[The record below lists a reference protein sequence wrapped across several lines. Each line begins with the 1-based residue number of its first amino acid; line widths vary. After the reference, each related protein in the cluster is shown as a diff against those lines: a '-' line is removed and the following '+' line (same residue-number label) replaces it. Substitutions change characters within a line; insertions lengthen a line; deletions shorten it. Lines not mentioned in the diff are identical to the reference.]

1 MTAKAHG
8 VAWSKSAPTV
18 GRRSSRASPVD
29 KVGADCRCGRPFPGQ
44 TPTRM
49 VKSGPGRAS
58 LDHPRKPA
66 YGRGRVCP
74 QRRGT
79 LTMGGVPK
87 CHSVRWPW
95 PFDCLRGVP
104 WLEGSISGVRV
115 PFQAVCMSPRARIS
129 SSATFCSTLAPGY
142 CCLPRRCIVRWAGFK
157 SPHFSA
163 GCLPADMLMVKPWR
177 CNLCPK
183 NVSQRIK

>member
-1 MTAKAHG
+1 MLAGSGCARIL
-8 VAWSKSAPTV
+8 VV
-18 GRRSSRASPVD
+18 GPMPLRGQSRAW
-29 KVGADCRCGRPFPGQ
+29 
-44 TPTRM
+44 
-49 VKSGPGRAS
+49 AS

-142 CCLPRRCIVRWAGFK
+142 CCLPRRYIVRLAGFK